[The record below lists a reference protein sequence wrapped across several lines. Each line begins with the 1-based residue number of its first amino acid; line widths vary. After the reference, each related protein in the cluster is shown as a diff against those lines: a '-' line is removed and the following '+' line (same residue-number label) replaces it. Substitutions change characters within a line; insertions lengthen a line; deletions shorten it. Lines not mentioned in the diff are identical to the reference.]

1 MKKKWPYALILIIV
15 GLLLITPIL
24 FTLFYT
30 FTTGWVT
37 LRPSGFTTAHW
48 KQLFTQKPDFWVSIG
63 RSLLISFF
71 PIFISGLCVIL
82 ALYTTI
88 LYFPALDAIIQ
99 NICMVPYTLK
109 GVVLAI
115 SVLSLYAVKGTVF
128 SNRLV
133 MLVCVYCIVILP
145 YVYQGIRNNLFA
157 INIHQL
163 IEAAE
168 ILGAGKLYA
177 FFKVVLP
184 NMVSGILVSS
194 MLALSAIFTD
204 YAVVSIIA
212 GSRYITA
219 QIVLYH
225 TARRVGGQLTS
236 AIVIVVFF
244 TTLLVS
250 AITYGLQNWSRARTT
265 IRQTED

>member
-1 MKKKWPYALILIIV
+1 MKKKWPYVLVLIVV
-15 GLLLITPIL
+15 GFFLITPIL

-30 FTTGWVT
+30 FTTEWVM
-37 LRPSGFTTAHW
+37 LRPGGFTTAHW
-48 KQLFTQKPDFWVSIG
+48 ERHFTQNPGFWFSIG

-82 ALYTTI
+82 VMYTTI
-88 LYFPALDAIIQ
+88 LYFPALDAVIQ
-99 NICMVPYTLK
+99 NICMVPYTFK

-115 SVLSLYAVKGTVF
+115 SVLSLYAGKGAFF

-157 INIHQL
+157 INIHQM

-177 FFKVVLP
+177 FFRVVLP

-219 QIVLYH
+219 QIVLYR
-225 TARRVGGQLTS
+225 TALTVGGQLTS
-236 AIVIVVFF
+236 VIVIVVFL

-250 AITYGLQNWSRARTT
+250 AITYGLQNWGRVRTT
-265 IRQTED
+265 IRETED